1 MEPMLTKLIF
11 LKYSFSVPKAH
22 WWQKKKQNTQ
32 RQRLIFKLSALIQ
45 EEDIYI
51 NLIIFVSWFSKGCWS
66 ILTKKY
72 LYLNL
77 QINI

>member
-1 MEPMLTKLIF
+1 MT
-11 LKYSFSVPKAH
+11 
-22 WWQKKKQNTQ
+22 KKKTKQN
-32 RQRLIFKLSALIQ
+32 RERLIFKLSALIQ

-51 NLIIFVSWFSKGCWS
+51 NLIIFVLWFSKGCWS

-77 QINI
+77 QINIQHIYKAIKYIFGSEG